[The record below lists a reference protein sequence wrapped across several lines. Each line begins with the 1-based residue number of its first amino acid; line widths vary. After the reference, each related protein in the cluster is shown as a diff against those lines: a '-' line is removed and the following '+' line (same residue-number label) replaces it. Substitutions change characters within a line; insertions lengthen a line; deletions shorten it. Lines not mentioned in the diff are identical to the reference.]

1 MFEQLVPACRDSI
14 CGCDFADFLQLIQN
28 TMNFLVYFATLVLVF
43 LLVYV
48 GYLYVISPTNP
59 SARNRAKGIAIK
71 AIIGFVIVLGGFL
84 IVDTI
89 MNTFAKDEFGQWKSF
104 FGVEKQVCEENLILP
119 PDPDRDPRVTGT
131 GGITEAFAG
140 YVREFITTADAN
152 GLRAVYETQS
162 AAQRQALI
170 SYGVPAGNVL
180 QISQITAPHFSVYSS
195 YGSGGTGSNECHD
208 CVDYTSSSY
217 GLRAKTG
224 NTPPTGT
231 LATRI
236 LVEALFRV
244 NQNENIPS
252 FRITEAYPKTRN
264 HQAGCHND
272 GTCVDV
278 NF

>member
-48 GYLYVISPTNP
+48 GYLYVISPVNP
-59 SARNRAKGIAIK
+59 GERNRAKNIAIK
-71 AIIGFVIVLGGFL
+71 AVIGFVIVLGGFL

-119 PDPDRDPRVTGT
+119 PDPSRDPRVTGT
-131 GGITEAFAG
+131 GGITEDFAG
-140 YVREFITTADAN
+140 YVREFISAASAN
-152 GLRAVYETQS
+152 GLRAEYETQT

-170 SYGVPAGNVL
+170 DYGVPARSVIQVSG
-180 QISQITAPHFSVYSS
+180 ISAPHFSVYSS
-195 YGSGGTGSNECHD
+195 YGNAGTGSEECHD
-208 CVDYTSSSY
+208 CVDFTQSPYN
-217 GLRAKTG
+217 LRAKDG
-224 NTPPTGT
+224 R
-231 LATRI
+231 LATRV

-252 FRITEAYPKTRN
+252 FRITEAYPKTVN
-264 HQAGCHND
+264 HRSACHND